1 MHARYIAALLVA
13 SAASAFAS
21 PNPAALEARQGDIVS
36 DIVDGATSIFDS
48 ATSRAADVGDA
59 VTSRAGDVGDAVTSH
74 AAGAIQTL
82 TSFANGQAVT
92 LISAG
97 GEAFTLATSGA
108 GVATTVLGSVYTRA
122 TGAAGAQITGNSD
135 SGAQSLLQVRST
147 LLAGAATVVGSALLG
162 AFVIF

>member
-21 PNPAALEARQGDIVS
+21 PNPAALQARQGDIVS

-59 VTSRAGDVGDAVTSH
+59 VTSRAGDVGDAITSH
-74 AAGAIQTL
+74 AAGAFQTV
-82 TSFANGQAVT
+82 TSVVDGGVHT
-92 LISAG
+92 VISAG
-97 GEAFTLATSGA
+97 GEVFTLATSGA
-108 GVATTVLGSVYTRA
+108 GVATTVLGSVFTAA

-135 SGAQSLLQVRST
+135 NAAQSLLQVRST
-147 LLAGAATVVGSALLG
+147 LLAGAATVIGSALLG